1 MESERAKLLYRETR
15 GQARPLATVLV
26 LLPLSIV
33 ILGPGSVVASSGA
46 HLGVMA
52 AGCQVEEELAKLKA
66 EWDLQLIL
74 EEKMRH
80 QSEKGG
86 LRMLRRMFWER
97 AKGELGL
104 RVEIWRLR
112 ARDANEQ
119 SKARHGYGQLS
130 SLGHRHEA
138 ASMKKAMADHG
149 GEWRREVLEVIACRM
164 LPSSRPLHGKRR
176 VETVFASLRS
186 VHTIAVAV
194 STLSQ
199 LQYLPLVLFW
209 PY

>member
-1 MESERAKLLYRETR
+1 
-15 GQARPLATVLV
+15 
-26 LLPLSIV
+26 
-33 ILGPGSVVASSGA
+33 
-46 HLGVMA
+46 
-52 AGCQVEEELAKLKA
+52 
-66 EWDLQLIL
+66 
-74 EEKMRH
+74 
-80 QSEKGG
+80 
-86 LRMLRRMFWER
+86 MLRRMFWER

-119 SKARHGYGQLS
+119 SKVRHGYGQLS

-149 GEWRREVLEVIACRM
+149 GEWRREVLEVTACRM
-164 LPSSRPLHGKRR
+164 LPMSRPLHRKRR
-176 VETVFASLRS
+176 VETVFASVRS

-194 STLSQ
+194 STQSQ

-209 PY
+209 PCQPSDRLECECIFCEACPVLLTRNGVLFGHQERRRAGLTQFRLILATWVLLAEEHAILVNLLLQSLHLQSRLTDSGVWWVSGVATQL